1 MSPTGVVGIIAVGV
15 DGRVVRSAKA
25 RVPFLA
31 RLTGQGV
38 ASGVMSPVTVS
49 CHVEVSVLQPGAV
62 TLSRML
68 KVPGLVGMPE
78 IVPVLGS
85 IDKPWGR
92 KSAETVPGWFV
103 PGVKENG
110 APVGIVRGS

>member
-1 MSPTGVVGIIAVGV
+1 MSAGLDERA
-15 DGRVVRSAKA
+15 VRSAKA

-31 RLTGQGV
+31 TLTGQGV
-38 ASGVMSPVTVS
+38 GSGVMSPVTVRV
-49 CHVEVSVLQPGAV
+49 HVEVLMEQPGAV
-62 TLSRML
+62 TLSWML

-78 IVPVLGS
+78 ISPVLAF

-92 KSAETVPGWFV
+92 KFAEKLPPLWFV

-110 APVGIVRGS
+110 APVGIESGS